1 MPPSCRFQSPFLRPP
16 RVQAH
21 LYLSSEQAGMGFH
34 RRGSTKLNHALAG
47 PWQNQGSASSFSGND
62 HTPFLLSLPT
72 GPCLCSQRDVH
83 TPCTPSISPAHQ
95 RPVFFVLTGQQK
107 SPPPAVA
114 GSGVCPARRNLLS
127 AVPPS
132 LRTARSPRS
141 TRRGGGARGSAPP
154 PHRDFPR
161 GERQSRQGR
170 RGT

>member
-1 MPPSCRFQSPFLRPP
+1 
-16 RVQAH
+16 
-21 LYLSSEQAGMGFH
+21 MGFH

-107 SPPPAVA
+107 SPPP
-114 GSGVCPARRNLLS
+114 RLS
-127 AVPPS
+127 
-132 LRTARSPRS
+132 L
-141 TRRGGGARGSAPP
+141 APG
-154 PHRDFPR
+154 FAPR
-161 GERQSRQGR
+161 GEISSAPSRLPSGPPARPAARAGEEGR
-170 RGT
+170 AALPHPPTGIFHEANGRADRAAAARSARTRARLWREERIANGRAVKGPAGQW